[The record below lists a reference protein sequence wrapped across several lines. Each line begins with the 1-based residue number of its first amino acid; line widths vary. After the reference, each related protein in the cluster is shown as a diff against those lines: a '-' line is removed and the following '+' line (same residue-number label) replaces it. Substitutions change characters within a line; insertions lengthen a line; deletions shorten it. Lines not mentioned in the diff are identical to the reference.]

1 MTRGACRQF
10 CRALTKHGRC
20 FFFLAASLVGQEA
33 VRADVAERRTPVVNV
48 VEAVS
53 PAVVSVRAEVKIAR
67 QQEAFAWFFRD
78 LGVPQ
83 QNTESTAQGSGVI
96 IDPHGLVLTNYHVI
110 ATGGDITIELTD
122 GARFSAEVVGSS
134 PEHDLAV
141 LRAKTTGSL
150 PFVNMGKSHDL
161 MIGETVIAI
170 GNPFGLAH
178 TVTTGVISALHRTLR
193 TEDRDYADFI
203 QTDASINPGNSGGPL
218 LSIDGG
224 LIGVNTAIYN
234 NAQGIGF
241 AIPIDKAKRIVADLI
256 AYGEVRRPYYG
267 IDVQDLTAD
276 LRQSLHWEQSDGALI
291 AHVDA
296 QGPSFG
302 LLQESDIVRTV
313 EGAQVLDQASLRLL
327 LGDYTVGSPLTMQIV
342 RAGVLKT
349 VRITPGEL
357 APKEALARLRQT
369 SGLLIEVLDPKQLG
383 KGLSHRLPQ
392 GLLVVKAVS
401 PNSPAAQMGIRAGDL
416 VRAINA
422 EKIYGLEALSKALA
436 RHYWTGQVIVLIQ
449 RGRVWQQVPFA
460 F

>member
-1 MTRGACRQF
+1 MRRGALRKTHRFSRQY
-10 CRALTKHGRC
+10 GR
-20 FFFLAASLVGQEA
+20 FGAILVAGMSWASLA
-33 VRADVAERRTPVVNV
+33 WADVAQRRTPVVSV
-48 VEAVS
+48 VEKVS

-83 QNTESTAQGSGVI
+83 QNAESTAQGSGVI

-141 LRAKTTGSL
+141 LRAKTTGAL
-150 PFVNMGKSHDL
+150 PFVQMGKSHDL

-267 IDVQDLTAD
+267 IDVQDLTAA
-276 LRQSLHWEQSDGALI
+276 LRQSLRWEQSDGALI

-296 QGPSFG
+296 KGPSFG
-302 LLQESDIVRTV
+302 VLQEGDIVRAV

-327 LGDYTVGSPLTMQIV
+327 LGDYTVGSPLALDIV
-342 RAGVLKT
+342 RAGVQQT
-349 VRITPGEL
+349 IRITPGEL
-357 APKEALARLRQT
+357 APQEALARLRQT
-369 SGLLIEVLDPKQLG
+369 SGLLIDVLDPKPLG
-383 KGLSHRLPQ
+383 KGYGHRLPQ
-392 GLLVVKAVS
+392 GLLMVKAVTA
-401 PNSPAAQMGIRAGDL
+401 NSPAAQMGIRPGDL

-449 RGRVWQQVPFA
+449 RGRVWQQVAFA